1 MLVGVFWLVEAF
13 AERDTNELWWF
24 GLIAGVAMIIVAF
37 WTAGQF
43 FIEKVYVLFAF
54 AGIGLFFTE
63 SAI

>member
-24 GLIAGVAMIIVAF
+24 SLIGGVAMIIVAF

-43 FIEKVYVLFAF
+43 FIEKVYVRLRLRRHLGSF
-54 AGIGLFFTE
+54 
-63 SAI
+63 SRSR